1 MVYEVLL
8 FKNTILKLKNK
19 YLKKKMILNQRYTT
33 LNVKEFSFIESKIK
47 NLKKNIPEY
56 ITKI

>member
-47 NLKKNIPEY
+47 NRKKKVPEY